1 MKKLELRA
9 STLQQFAA
17 LGSLILMMILF
28 SILSPYFLNFD
39 NLITVIKQTSV
50 VGIIAIG
57 VTLVIVTG
65 GIDLSLGS
73 VVALSGVVAGFALAK
88 GASNFVGILIG
99 ALIGLLCGL
108 ISGVIVAYLEL
119 PAFIATLGMM
129 MSARGMSLVLT
140 QGRPVYIPNNKTF
153 NLIHNYNLFK
163 YIPLPVIYFAV
174 IALLTHF
181 LLKRTS
187 TGRYL
192 FATGS
197 NEEAARLSGINVRLV
212 KLFSY
217 GFCGFMCGLS
227 GVILLARLN
236 SAQPAIGSGYELDA
250 IAAVVIGGTSLSGG
264 VGQISGTIIGVL
276 IMSTMKNG
284 LNLMHVSQFWQQV
297 IIGGVVILA
306 VYIDIKRREAQRL

>member
-73 VVALSGVVAGFALAK
+73 VVPFRGGRRIRSRQRSFKLRRHSDRCLDRTALRSHLGGHRSVSGTSGVHCDPRNDDERPGNVSGPYPRPARIYSKQQDLQPDSQLQPVQIHPFAGH
-88 GASNFVGILIG
+88 
-99 ALIGLLCGL
+99 LL
-108 ISGVIVAYLEL
+108 
-119 PAFIATLGMM
+119 
-129 MSARGMSLVLT
+129 RGD
-140 QGRPVYIPNNKTF
+140 
-153 NLIHNYNLFK
+153 
-163 YIPLPVIYFAV
+163 
-174 IALLTHF
+174 ALLTHF

>member
-163 YIPLPVIYFAV
+163 YIPLPVI
-174 IALLTHF
+174 
-181 LLKRTS
+181 
-187 TGRYL
+187 
-192 FATGS
+192 
-197 NEEAARLSGINVRLV
+197 
-212 KLFSY
+212 
-217 GFCGFMCGLS
+217 
-227 GVILLARLN
+227 
-236 SAQPAIGSGYELDA
+236 
-250 IAAVVIGGTSLSGG
+250 
-264 VGQISGTIIGVL
+264 
-276 IMSTMKNG
+276 
-284 LNLMHVSQFWQQV
+284 
-297 IIGGVVILA
+297 
-306 VYIDIKRREAQRL
+306 